1 MNHRSV
7 YLLLGIIFSI
17 ISAQPTFTEHV
28 ISTAADG
35 AQSVDAADLDGDG
48 DIDVVSASGV
58 DDKIAWYE
66 NDGAQNFTEHVI
78 SDTASMVNT
87 IYVADVDGDGDMDV
101 LYSKLYDGIGWY
113 ENDGSGNFTRYS
125 VGGGSMSRTVYA
137 ADVDGDGNMD
147 VLNESN
153 GALYWHENDGSQ
165 NFEAIFVSDISSN
178 SGILRSIYAVD
189 VDGDGDMDLLSA
201 SDVLIPGSDDLS
213 WYENDGSE
221 SFTKHTITSSSDGNR
236 SVYATDVD
244 GDGDMDVLTACFYAD
259 KIAWYENDG
268 SEGFTEHVITASAD
282 RAGSVYAADV
292 DGDGDMDVLSASE
305 NHHNIAWYENNGSEN
320 FTEQVISTS
329 APFAR
334 SVYATDV
341 DGDGDMD
348 VLSASSN
355 DDKIAWYEQ
364 DGSPVIETTYIPD
377 DNFEQALIDLGY
389 DDVLD
394 DYVLTENISGVA
406 FLNVNYMEIIDLTG
420 IEDFTALVYLYCR
433 DNQLT
438 SLDISNNI
446 ALVYLDLFANGLTSL
461 DISNNIALVYL
472 NLYEN
477 GLTSLD
483 ISNNTVLKD
492 LDLFANGLTELDISS
507 NTALEYLMCNDNQL
521 TSLDVSNNTV
531 LNDLRVSHNQL
542 TSLDVSNNTILT
554 SLEISGNELTDLD
567 ISNNPELMYLGVSS
581 NNLTSIDL
589 SANTALV
596 HVTLYNTGLTDLD
609 VSNNTALDYLECGYN
624 QLTSLDVSN
633 HTALTTL
640 RCSWNQ
646 ITSLDLSNNTALTHL
661 GIYSNLLT
669 SLDMRN
675 GVTDS
680 LIYFE
685 AMSNSLSCILVNEE
699 DVAWATENWSYEN
712 QNIDEGVIFD
722 PECLDLG
729 NTYIPDDNFE
739 QALIDLGHDDVL
751 DDSVATANIYS
762 LGYLNIWNREI
773 SDLTGI
779 EDFTSL
785 GVLDVGENQLTSLDL
800 SNNPLLVE
808 LWCNSN
814 QLTSLDLSNNT
825 NLIELFCSDNQ
836 LTSIDVSNNTSLDIL
851 YLSGNQLT
859 TLDLSN
865 NLALSDLYSYNNQL
879 TSLDVSNNTALD
891 ELDLGTNQ
899 LTSLDVSNN
908 TALRWLYCNQ
918 NQLTSLDL
926 VNNTALTVLSV
937 SFNQL
942 TSLDLS
948 NNTALLNLNCSF
960 TDLSSLNLKGR
971 HPSEYA
977 QIDAI
982 DNWALECVDVLDPG
996 WASDNWGDFFDR
1008 NVEFEFICGA
1018 GARSQWHVAVDGS
1031 NNSGDGSIE
1040 NPLGSIQ
1047 LAINI
1052 SSYGDSIMAGP
1063 GTYYENINW
1072 INKNI
1077 SIIGSGSAETIID
1090 AQQLGFGIKI
1100 ENVNYSSLFQGFS
1113 VKNSSANEELDD
1125 FGHGILMHS
1134 ADLTLNNIVVED
1146 CYAHGIFVDGSSS
1159 LFNDI
1164 IVKNNEGAGIYLHAA
1179 HSYPV
1184 FKHVKIDNNSIG
1196 MVVYDTGVVMD
1207 SSEISNNIEGI
1218 GYVGVG
1224 FHPSHFTNSLFY
1236 NNGSEN
1242 SNHGAIN
1249 LLMRGALA
1257 SFENCIFYGN
1267 KSATYGSDINSES
1280 YYFDE
1285 YFYGNDIE
1293 ITNSVFYS
1301 EQSNSIYLHP
1311 TETADTLH
1319 ISYSNLLN
1327 QESIYSDNGNYVEF
1341 GDGMI
1346 YGDPMFCGWDYS
1358 INAFSP
1364 LVGSSPDGSNIANLE
1379 IGCGFEPTII
1389 SITDVP
1395 NDQGG
1400 RVYLEFNRSPFDNE
1414 GDVNQL
1420 YTIFRMDVIGSD
1432 SVWVI
1437 AASGAAIGDGHYTY
1451 EVLTIHDSTSNN
1463 NGLTDFKVVASVD
1476 EGVFHS
1482 EVSSGYSVDNIVPM
1496 VPTGMLAVSVDNY
1509 IFLEWNM
1516 SPDGDFQY
1524 YELVR
1529 SGGMGTELVIELVET
1544 SYEDYNI
1551 DFGVVYSYK
1560 IAAYDYN
1567 GNFSGYS
1574 EPVLVSMLIVEDNG
1588 LVPNEYTLHQNYPN
1602 PFNPTTKINY
1612 ELPNN
1617 GFVKITIYD
1626 VMGHEVKSLVN
1637 MEQEAGYR
1645 LTHWNAT
1652 NDLGKP
1658 VPAGMYIYTIQAGN
1672 FRETKKMVLLK

>member
-1 MNHRSV
+1 M
-7 YLLLGIIFSI
+7 
-17 ISAQPTFTEHV
+17 
-28 ISTAADG
+28 
-35 AQSVDAADLDGDG
+35 
-48 DIDVVSASGV
+48 
-58 DDKIAWYE
+58 
-66 NDGAQNFTEHVI
+66 
-78 SDTASMVNT
+78 
-87 IYVADVDGDGDMDV
+87 
-101 LYSKLYDGIGWY
+101 
-113 ENDGSGNFTRYS
+113 
-125 VGGGSMSRTVYA
+125 
-137 ADVDGDGNMD
+137 
-147 VLNESN
+147 
-153 GALYWHENDGSQ
+153 
-165 NFEAIFVSDISSN
+165 
-178 SGILRSIYAVD
+178 
-189 VDGDGDMDLLSA
+189 
-201 SDVLIPGSDDLS
+201 
-213 WYENDGSE
+213 
-221 SFTKHTITSSSDGNR
+221 
-236 SVYATDVD
+236 
-244 GDGDMDVLTACFYAD
+244 
-259 KIAWYENDG
+259 
-268 SEGFTEHVITASAD
+268 
-282 RAGSVYAADV
+282 
-292 DGDGDMDVLSASE
+292 
-305 NHHNIAWYENNGSEN
+305 
-320 FTEQVISTS
+320 
-329 APFAR
+329 
-334 SVYATDV
+334 
-341 DGDGDMD
+341 
-348 VLSASSN
+348 
-355 DDKIAWYEQ
+355 
-364 DGSPVIETTYIPD
+364 
-377 DNFEQALIDLGY
+377 
-389 DDVLD
+389 
-394 DYVLTENISGVA
+394 
-406 FLNVNYMEIIDLTG
+406 
-420 IEDFTALVYLYCR
+420 
-433 DNQLT
+433 
-438 SLDISNNI
+438 
-446 ALVYLDLFANGLTSL
+446 
-461 DISNNIALVYL
+461 
-472 NLYEN
+472 
-477 GLTSLD
+477 
-483 ISNNTVLKD
+483 
-492 LDLFANGLTELDISS
+492 
-507 NTALEYLMCNDNQL
+507 
-521 TSLDVSNNTV
+521 
-531 LNDLRVSHNQL
+531 
-542 TSLDVSNNTILT
+542 
-554 SLEISGNELTDLD
+554 
-567 ISNNPELMYLGVSS
+567 
-581 NNLTSIDL
+581 
-589 SANTALV
+589 
-596 HVTLYNTGLTDLD
+596 
-609 VSNNTALDYLECGYN
+609 
-624 QLTSLDVSN
+624 
-633 HTALTTL
+633 
-640 RCSWNQ
+640 
-646 ITSLDLSNNTALTHL
+646 
-661 GIYSNLLT
+661 
-669 SLDMRN
+669 
-675 GVTDS
+675 
-680 LIYFE
+680 
-685 AMSNSLSCILVNEE
+685 
-699 DVAWATENWSYEN
+699 
-712 QNIDEGVIFD
+712 
-722 PECLDLG
+722 
-729 NTYIPDDNFE
+729 
-739 QALIDLGHDDVL
+739 
-751 DDSVATANIYS
+751 
-762 LGYLNIWNREI
+762 
-773 SDLTGI
+773 
-779 EDFTSL
+779 
-785 GVLDVGENQLTSLDL
+785 
-800 SNNPLLVE
+800 
-808 LWCNSN
+808 
-814 QLTSLDLSNNT
+814 
-825 NLIELFCSDNQ
+825 
-836 LTSIDVSNNTSLDIL
+836 
-851 YLSGNQLT
+851 
-859 TLDLSN
+859 
-865 NLALSDLYSYNNQL
+865 
-879 TSLDVSNNTALD
+879 
-891 ELDLGTNQ
+891 
-899 LTSLDVSNN
+899 
-908 TALRWLYCNQ
+908 
-918 NQLTSLDL
+918 
-926 VNNTALTVLSV
+926 
-937 SFNQL
+937 
-942 TSLDLS
+942 
-948 NNTALLNLNCSF
+948 LLNLNCSF

-977 QIDAI
+977 QIEAI

-1047 LAINI
+1047 VAINI

-1113 VKNSSANEELDD
+1113 IKNSSSNEELDD

-1164 IVKNNEGAGIYLHAA
+1164 ILNNNEGAGIYLHAA

-1249 LLMRGALA
+1249 LHMRGALA

-1482 EVSSGYSVDNIVPM
+1482 EISSGYSVDNIVPM
-1496 VPTGMLAVSVDNY
+1496 VPTGMLAVSIDNY

-1645 LTHWNAT
+1645 STHWNAT

-1658 VPAGMYIYTIQAGN
+1658 VPVGMYIYTIQAGN